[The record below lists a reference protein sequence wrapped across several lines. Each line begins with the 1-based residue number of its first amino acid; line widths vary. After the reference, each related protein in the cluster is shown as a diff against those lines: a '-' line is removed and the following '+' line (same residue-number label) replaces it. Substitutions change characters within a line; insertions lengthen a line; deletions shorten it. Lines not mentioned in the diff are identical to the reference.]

1 MPDIKVSSTGLPVE
15 LVITSSTLEENPLES
30 IVPLTMAVAIAMP
43 VTLPEFRER
52 LTRAEVTP
60 YLLPFAEEKIA
71 ALLGEMNS
79 DEPELMTNMENITYQ
94 IGVLSVI
101 KDISNKPQPARNKP
115 MVVKSLVPNLS
126 ERLPLKGPKMIRLIA
141 LGISTNEIWAGV
153 NLNAA

>member
-1 MPDIKVSSTGLPVE
+1 MPDIKVSSTGLPVA

-71 ALLGEMNS
+71 ALLG
-79 DEPELMTNMENITYQ
+79 
-94 IGVLSVI
+94 
-101 KDISNKPQPARNKP
+101 
-115 MVVKSLVPNLS
+115 
-126 ERLPLKGPKMIRLIA
+126 
-141 LGISTNEIWAGV
+141 
-153 NLNAA
+153 